1 MDPREFYYEN
11 EYNLLIYELE
21 ISGKKYGLTNR
32 KTIEISQKL
41 DSVLNEIMR
50 IKYPRLKQLEQIR

>member
-11 EYNLLIYELE
+11 EYNLLIHELE
-21 ISGKKYGLTNR
+21 ISEKKYGLTNR
-32 KTIEISQKL
+32 KTLEISQKL